1 MIFFLLYF
9 LKTFICIH
17 AMPKNQIAVI
27 LPQFIGSLFR
37 CFSSASC
44 STAWIVL
51 NMLRFSSSVFKSPAS
66 PSSWRIGEFKF
77 PMILLARAERIASPI
92 ACFRM
97 ERRSRKAPRITKTR
111 GCEQEMVYIE
121 KKVQYGMWNGKGES
135 VWWRAF
141 AFSVLWQCWLGSTSC
156 KLDYLCL

>member
-1 MIFFLLYF
+1 MHTCDA
-9 LKTFICIH
+9 KKSNCC
-17 AMPKNQIAVI
+17 N

-51 NMLRFSSSVFKSPAS
+51 NMLRFSSSVFKPPAS
-66 PSSWRIGEFKF
+66 PGSRRIGEFKF

-97 ERRSRKAPRITKTR
+97 EKNLMLTRRSRKAPRITKTR

-121 KKVQYGMWNGKGES
+121 KKVQYGI
-135 VWWRAF
+135 
-141 AFSVLWQCWLGSTSC
+141 
-156 KLDYLCL
+156 